1 MELKEPKTSIS
12 SRVGASH
19 PTSQGEGPQEK
30 SLHTFNSKS
39 RVSMEASELC
49 TVKHGRENP
58 GETLGARVPSIPH
71 YHKKAPTRLL
81 ANIWSGTGP
90 CAYV

>member
-1 MELKEPKTSIS
+1 
-12 SRVGASH
+12 
-19 PTSQGEGPQEK
+19 
-30 SLHTFNSKS
+30 
-39 RVSMEASELC
+39 MEASELC